1 LLIFYFYFLSRF
13 FNRVNEFLLSIVHFF
28 RSTERQ
34 EQYKILFKALNDG
47 LHPLK
52 ILQIAATRWLSIA
65 NAVQRILQ
73 QWLELKTHFQLKR
86 TSDKCYTAELLYNM
100 YTDVRNELYFIFLEP
115 ILNET
120 QSVNKA
126 FQTNNADPAKL
137 LNDLTILIQG
147 LAQRIV
153 RTGCKE
159 NLLNI
164 NVKDYLHPHP
174 YLGYNF
180 EEKMKEAR
188 KNNSLTVDDEMKI
201 RTRCID
207 FIIALVSQLQQRLP
221 DNIDIL
227 LNISLLS
234 PEKCLRVIKPSVI
247 PLAQLMNE
255 TKDIITKIDYQW
267 SKLSFVQWQN
277 VTNTVSLWAE
287 VQEYRDA
294 SGENPFKDLVNL
306 ALKFLVLPWSNG
318 EVERSFSQMKI
329 VKTPLRNRLQQDTI
343 NSILTTRAGLRRIDK
358 CCFDYQFPPSIFRQV
373 GTMATYTKQDKFFD
387 DVHDVSQTSST
398 GLNNLSW
405 RSPFQENLDPNGPD
419 DIDDIIEI

>member
-1 LLIFYFYFLSRF
+1 
-13 FNRVNEFLLSIVHFF
+13 
-28 RSTERQ
+28 
-34 EQYKILFKALNDG
+34 
-47 LHPLK
+47 
-52 ILQIAATRWLSIA
+52 
-65 NAVQRILQ
+65 
-73 QWLELKTHFQLKR
+73 
-86 TSDKCYTAELLYNM
+86 M

-126 FQTNNADPAKL
+126 FQTNNADHAKL

-227 LNISLLS
+227 LNISLFS
-234 PEKCLRVIKPSVI
+234 PEKCLRVIKPSVCSM
-247 PLAQLMNE
+247 A
-255 TKDIITKIDYQW
+255 KCYKYGF
-267 SKLSFVQWQN
+267 FV
-277 VTNTVSLWAE
+277 
-287 VQEYRDA
+287 
-294 SGENPFKDLVNL
+294 G
-306 ALKFLVLPWSNG
+306 
-318 EVERSFSQMKI
+318 RS
-329 VKTPLRNRLQQDTI
+329 
-343 NSILTTRAGLRRIDK
+343 ARISR
-358 CCFDYQFPPSIFRQV
+358 CI
-373 GTMATYTKQDKFFD
+373 G
-387 DVHDVSQTSST
+387 
-398 GLNNLSW
+398 
-405 RSPFQENLDPNGPD
+405 
-419 DIDDIIEI
+419 